1 MRRWSGVAVAVAS
14 VAAWGMLT
22 LAAQVPDL
30 GGAWMINRD
39 LSTPPG
45 SQPGPPPAGRGGPG
59 RGGGGGGGMGGP
71 GGRGGPGGGMGG
83 FGRGGGRGGRPRGGG
98 DPKAMRDAMEARRAL
113 MDEILAM
120 PPRVTIA
127 QDGDRLTLIEPDGVV
142 RTYVANG
149 KKEKHQLTNGVIE
162 TATSWDGPRLKMT
175 VAAGDRMRLVRTFE
189 LKTDPRRLEVITAFE
204 RAPDD
209 ARQVTVYDE
218 ADEGR

>member
-1 MRRWSGVAVAVAS
+1 MRRWIGVAVAVAS
-14 VAAWGMLT
+14 VAAWGMRPLV
-22 LAAQVPDL
+22 AQAPDF
-30 GGAWMINRD
+30 GGSWMINRD

-45 SQPGPPPAGRGGPG
+45 SQPGPPPEGRGGRG
-59 RGGGGGGGMGGP
+59 RGGGGGMGGP
-71 GGRGGPGGGMGG
+71 GGRGGPGGGRGG
-83 FGRGGGRGGRPRGGG
+83 FGRGGGRGGGPRGG
-98 DPKAMRDAMEARRAL
+98 DPKARRDAMEARRAL

-162 TATSWDGPRLKMT
+162 TATSWDGSRLKMT
-175 VAAGDRMRLVRTFE
+175 VAAGDRVRLVRTFE
-189 LKTDPRRLEVITAFE
+189 VKADPRRLEVITAFE

-218 ADEGR
+218 AEQGR